1 MKQNDKILGKDDFS
15 LDTTGVNPDNRPIEW
30 GELKPIPDPLKKVD
44 AFNFNLLPE
53 SLKPWIQDISE
64 RMQCPP
70 DYPAIGAMV
79 TLSAVVGRAVGI
91 KPKAYDDWLVVGNL
105 WGFAVGRPSAM
116 KTPALSEA
124 LKPLKRLE
132 VEERKRHEDNI
143 SGYKIDQEMMK
154 LTALDIGVKA
164 KAAIK
169 NGNNAAAREMLTQ
182 ANEEE
187 TEAPKRKRFIVY
199 DATIEKLGEL
209 LNENPNG
216 LLLFRD
222 EISGWLKTLDREDKA
237 NDKEFWIE
245 SFGGLG
251 SYTYDRIGRGTID
264 IQAITT
270 SVLGG
275 IQPAKLQ
282 PYIMNNMA
290 GGSYDDGFI
299 QRLQLAVY
307 PDQNGSWE
315 YVDRYPDKNA
325 KEDAFNVYDAIANKI
340 EWPTPDDEEIP
351 YIRFNQEA
359 QVLFIEWLTDHELEL
374 RSGELHPVMESHLT
388 KYRSLVPSLAL
399 IIHIAEL
406 AAGENFTIEPVTK
419 SALIKAIQWADYL
432 RTHAERIYGIGL
444 NSERTAA
451 RLILTKIEKG
461 KLLDGFTSRDIHRS
475 GWSGLSS
482 VEIIKEALLLLED
495 FNYIQGVVITT
506 KTKPSIRYQ
515 INPEIK
521 KGAKK

>member
-1 MKQNDKILGKDDFS
+1 MSMSPNDEIIDN
-15 LDTTGVNPDNRPIEW
+15 GVIALETQPPIEW
-30 GELKPIPDPLKKVD
+30 GELKPIPDALKAVQP
-44 AFNFNLLPE
+44 FNFNLLPD
-53 SLKPWIQDISE
+53 SLRMWIQDISE

-79 TLSAVVGRAVGI
+79 TLSAVIGRSVGI

-132 VEERKRHEDNI
+132 IEERERHEE
-143 SGYKIDQEMMK
+143 KLKEFEIDKEMMK
-154 LTALDIGVKA
+154 LTGEKISKYAKNAVNKGDNA
-164 KAAIK
+164 KARELLAM
-169 NGNNAAAREMLTQ
+169 AA
-182 ANEEE
+182 EEE
-187 TEAPKRKRFIVY
+187 TPAPKRKRYIVY

-264 IQAITT
+264 IQATTT

-307 PDQNGSWE
+307 PEQNGRWK
-315 YVDRYPDKNA
+315 YIDRYPNKDA
-325 KEDAFNVYDAIANKI
+325 KDEAFNVYDAIANKI
-340 EWPTPDDEEIP
+340 EFPEPEDEEIP
-351 YIRFNQEA
+351 YIRFSEDA
-359 QVLFIEWLTDHELEL
+359 QSLFIEWLTELEIEL
-374 RSGELHPVMESHLT
+374 REGSLHPVMESHLT
-388 KYRSLVPSLAL
+388 KYRSLIPSLAL

-406 AAGENFTIEPVTK
+406 AAEQKNTIEPVSKK
-419 SALIKAIQWADYL
+419 SLIKAIQWGEYL

-451 RLILTKIEKG
+451 RLILDKIEQG
-461 KLLDGFTSRDIHRS
+461 KLSNGFTARDIKQS
-475 GWSGLSS
+475 GWSGLTDNDT
-482 VEIIKEALLLLED
+482 VKDALQLLED
-495 FNYIQGVVITT
+495 FNYIVGIKTT
-506 KTKPSIRYQ
+506 GANRQTFKYS
-515 INPEIK
+515 INPEFIK
-521 KGAKK
+521 KT